1 MCMQVLNLQTYSSI
15 QVSHIKVLFC
25 FVFDSFPM
33 WHYRILIEFPVLCS
47 FPLLGIYFIY
57 SSVFMSSP
65 FMCVCSVISD
75 SLRPHRLQ
83 LTRLLC
89 LQDFP
94 GKSTGVGC
102 HFHLQGIFPTQRS
115 NPHLLHLPAL
125 SGGFFFFFFFNHWCH
140 SFIPCCP
147 PLPLCSGNRKFVLYI
162 CDSTSVLYI
171 SSFVP
176 C

>member
-125 SGGFFFFFFFNHWCH
+125 SGGFFFFF
-140 SFIPCCP
+140 
-147 PLPLCSGNRKFVLYI
+147 LTTGAAVLSLAAPRSPYALVTVSLF
-162 CDSTSVLYI
+162 CTSVTLLLFCI
-171 SSFVP
+171 
-176 C
+176 